1 MNKEYSIEKSPLYRL
16 RNKKKLAILLGL
28 PNNYFKKVHQYKY
41 SEFYEDKPNGGKRR
55 INNPE
60 EKLKKIQKKLFKLL
74 NRIEKPIWVISGVK
88 GKSYVDNAKLHQL
101 NANICTIDIEQF
113 YDSTK
118 EIYVYNFF
126 NNVMKMSTN
135 ISVILTKIVTYEGRI
150 PTGTP
155 TSQLIAFLSYKDL
168 FTIIYERCKAKG
180 ILFSLYVDD
189 ITLSSNKIIPKN
201 IKNKINYLLNVR
213 GLNIKKSK
221 TKFYAKKSN
230 KSVTGII
237 IDYKKQLKLENK
249 KRKEI
254 IDLYKE
260 CIDNKTFSIEKLVK
274 LNGKMNDARQVEQN
288 IFPTISAYL
297 TKHKNEIKEYN
308 KEQVKKKKI
317 IKKII
322 ERKKLNNKKPNE
334 L

>member
-1 MNKEYSIEKSPLYRL
+1 MVNRSLYDK
-16 RNKKKLAILLGL
+16 NAINWLVGVPVGIL
-28 PNNYFKKVHQYKY
+28 P
-41 SEFYEDKPNGGKRR
+41 
-55 INNPE
+55 
-60 EKLKKIQKKLFKLL
+60 
-74 NRIEKPIWVISGVK
+74 
-88 GKSYVDNAKLHQL
+88 SYVTILV
-101 NANICTIDIEQF
+101 NITEIFVDIF
-113 YDSTK
+113 
-118 EIYVYNFF
+118 
-126 NNVMKMSTN
+126 
-135 ISVILTKIVTYEGRI
+135 
-150 PTGTP
+150 
-155 TSQLIAFLSYKDL
+155 
-168 FTIIYERCKAKG
+168 
-180 ILFSLYVDD
+180 

-249 KRKEI
+249 KRKGI